1 MRTQTFQ
8 TKKYLYIF
16 LFRMSTKRGPSPPQS
31 YKYPGNNSS
40 DTIEEFSST
49 ASPSPP
55 SLKNL
60 KRVLL
65 QFKRA
70 ARGVNNAAP
79 PQPKKRKKKKSKE
92 IVIKFKEEQ
101 TACSIHNF
109 IAILHDATYEKP
121 NTKICISF
129 SYLFPRHLRISLGPS
144 GRPR

>member
-1 MRTQTFQ
+1 MP
-8 TKKYLYIF
+8 
-16 LFRMSTKRGPSPPQS
+16 TKRGPSPPQD

-70 ARGVNNAAP
+70 ARGVSNAAQ
-79 PQPKKRKKKKSKE
+79 PQSKKRKKKKSKE
-92 IVIKFKEEQ
+92 IVIKFIMKNAK
-101 TACSIHNF
+101 TYSYFYRNF
-109 IAILHDATYEKP
+109 VRRYV
-121 NTKICISF
+121 
-129 SYLFPRHLRISLGPS
+129 
-144 GRPR
+144 